1 MLTIVAA
8 FAFVDDE
15 LVELINRECSLCG
28 EYLFIDDF
36 VEGEDW
42 CKECEEENDV

>member
-8 FAFVDDE
+8 FAFVDGE
-15 LVELINRECSLCG
+15 LVELIFKTCSLCG
-28 EYLFIDDF
+28 YYGHVDDF

-42 CKECEEENDV
+42 CKECDDERE